1 MIAEATDYLEAVE
14 HLPKNGTLL
23 LHNISWAD
31 YEDVLTKFQN
41 KSAYRVSYNCGVLKI
56 MSPRPDHEFPKDVV
70 LKLVTIYAY
79 EFDIELDSY
88 GSTTYRR
95 RKKAKGAEADTSFYL
110 RNAAKVC
117 GKGDFDLEID
127 PPPGV
132 VVEIDISNESL
143 DKFEIYAALKV
154 SEIWRFDGKSFNIH
168 ILFESKYETV
178 SNSIEL
184 PLISSALLDE
194 FLQIGREKGQSAM
207 VKIFRQRLKE
217 ISESHR

>member
-23 LHNISWAD
+23 LHNISWAE
-31 YEDVLTKFQN
+31 YEEILTKFQN
-41 KSAYRVSYNCGVLKI
+41 KSAYRLSYNCGVLKI

-70 LKLVTIYAY
+70 LILVRVYAE

-110 RNAAKVC
+110 RNAAKVR
-117 GKGDFDLEID
+117 GKGEFDLETD
-127 PPPGV
+127 PPPDV

-154 SEIWRFDGKSFNIH
+154 SEIWRFDGKSFKIH
-168 ILFESKYETV
+168 ILFENKYETV
-178 SNSIEL
+178 SNSVEL
-184 PLISSALLDE
+184 PLISGALLDE

-217 ISESHR
+217 M